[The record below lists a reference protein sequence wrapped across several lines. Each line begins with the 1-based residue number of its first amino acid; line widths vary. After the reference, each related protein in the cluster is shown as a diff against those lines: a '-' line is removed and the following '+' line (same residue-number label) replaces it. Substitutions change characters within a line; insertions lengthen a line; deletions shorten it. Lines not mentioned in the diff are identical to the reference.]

1 VKGGRWNAKGER
13 WNAKGERWNV
23 KGEKG
28 YNTLGNYPVY
38 IISMIFL
45 FMFQGCIRDM
55 DRQPSIRP
63 FEETRQSFPEGTIS
77 INDDDEISK
86 DIDYN
91 TMQNPFPKS
100 EEIEEPGKTFYG
112 FYCSHC
118 HGNKADGESPVGQSL
133 GVHPEN
139 LLDSKIQSKNDGD
152 LFYIITFGENAMPS
166 LKTTVKP
173 DERWLIIHH
182 LRLLKESN

>member
-1 VKGGRWNAKGER
+1 VKSGRWNAKSER
-13 WNAKGERWNV
+13 WNM
-23 KGEKG
+23 KGEKRSINAG
-28 YNTLGNYPVY
+28 MNLILLILSVF
-38 IISMIFL
+38 SL
-45 FMFQGCIRDM
+45 FVLSCIRDM

-77 INDDDEISK
+77 TGDDDEISK
-86 DIDYN
+86 ETDYN
-91 TMQNPFPKS
+91 TLQNPFPKS
-100 EEIEEPGKTFYG
+100 GEVEEQGKTFYG

-118 HGNKADGESPVGQSL
+118 HGDKADGESPVGQSL

-139 LLDSKIQSKNDGD
+139 LLDSKIQSKSDGE

-182 LRLLKESN
+182 LRLLKESQ